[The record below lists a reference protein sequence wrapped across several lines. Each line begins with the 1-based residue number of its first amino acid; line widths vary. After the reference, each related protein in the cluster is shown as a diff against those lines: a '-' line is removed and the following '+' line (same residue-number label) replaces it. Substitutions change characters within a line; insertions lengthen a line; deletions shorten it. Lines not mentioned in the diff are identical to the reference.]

1 MKITPHLQDSIE
13 TLHICLPLGKSFDF
27 ESREFTIDGTPAY
40 LLGLNGLYDN
50 EMLQK
55 VLTDLGA
62 CPETSAAPGPFDLRK
77 ALRSK
82 IGYVQTTLCNDFTEL
97 ADGVLAGLCVL
108 LTEGCEEGVLLDL
121 RSYPSRGIEEPDM
134 ERITRGS
141 RDGFVENLVTNVSLI
156 RRRIRSSKLVFSMHH
171 TGQDSKTDIAIAYL
185 DGTVNQELLERLEEL
200 IDNLKITSV
209 TMGSQSI
216 EELLVRKRWWNP
228 LPNFRLTERPD
239 VACSYLC
246 EGYILLLVDNSPMSI
261 ILPCT
266 IFQFTQSPDDYYKSP
281 LIGTY
286 FRLLRFLCIPV
297 TLYLMPIFLLITAFF
312 PDFTAKW
319 NLLSSGSMAPARI
332 IFYVFAVEIG
342 MDLFKYSTSL
352 SSNRFSGSLSIVGG
366 LLIGDMAIQ
375 LNWASMEVLFYAAV
389 TLLAGLSLSSPEFA
403 DACRIYR
410 LFLLITTAIGGLP
423 GFAIGFVLVN
433 LSILTTPTLSG
444 MSYFW
449 PLIPF
454 NKKAM
459 GNLLFRKPTAKAQP
473 TKIWRR

>member
-1 MKITPHLQDSIE
+1 MKITSNLKDSIE
-13 TLHICLPLGKSFDF
+13 TLQLYLPLGKSFDF

-40 LLGLNGLYDN
+40 LAGLNGLYDN
-50 EMLQK
+50 DMLQK
-55 VLTDLGA
+55 VLADLA
-62 CPETSAAPGPFDLRK
+62 SDSETAGTASIDLHK
-77 ALRSK
+77 ALQSK
-82 IGYVQTTLCNDFTEL
+82 IGYVQVTSCNDFS
-97 ADGVLAGLCVL
+97 D
-108 LTEGCEEGVLLDL
+108 LTEGLLSGLCALLAEGSTEGILLDL

-156 RRRIRSSKLVFSMHH
+156 RRRIRSPKLIFSMHH
-171 TGQDSKTDIAIAYL
+171 TGQESKTDIAVAYL
-185 DGTVNQELLERLEEL
+185 EGAVNQELLVHLEEL

-228 LPNFRLTERPD
+228 LPNFRMTERPD
-239 VACSYLC
+239 VACSYLY

-297 TLYLMPIFLLITAFF
+297 TLYLMPVFLLITAFF
-312 PDFTAKW
+312 PDFTDKW
-319 NLLSSGSMAPARI
+319 NLLSSGSMAPPRI

-352 SSNRFSGSLSIVGG
+352 SSSRFSGSLSIVGG
-366 LLIGDMAIQ
+366 LLIGDMAVQ

-423 GFAIGFVLVN
+423 GFLIGFLLVN

-449 PLIPF
+449 PLFPF

-473 TKIWRR
+473 TKVWRR